1 MGALNI
7 TTLSCGYFYFGI
19 IYQGHIV
26 RQLPLLL
33 VCLLLQACTQTQ
45 KGLEQTVMMAIEG
58 PEDVTVTPQQID
70 NLPYASLYA
79 RINDGQRIF
88 VVLGYNENGQ
98 QKWVT
103 RDQSMLVTAHGRLIK
118 TLGLPDN
125 LTDASNLQQDPLA
138 KGLHLSNGDSWTRI
152 VQWTVQGNVHSGTL
166 SSTFTRGDDEVL
178 DIAGNR
184 IACRVWHE
192 QLHIDS
198 LDREWQNTFWID
210 NSSGQ
215 VVQSRQML
223 AADAFPVDITILK
236 PAKS

>member
-1 MGALNI
+1 
-7 TTLSCGYFYFGI
+7 
-19 IYQGHIV
+19 V

-45 KGLEQTVMMAIEG
+45 KGLEQTVIMAIEG
-58 PEDVTVTPQQID
+58 PKDVTVTPQEID
-70 NLPYASLYA
+70 ALPYASLYA
-79 RINDGQRIF
+79 RINDGPRIF

-98 QKWVT
+98 QKWIT

-125 LTDASNLQQDPLA
+125 LMNVSNLQQDPLA
-138 KGLHLSNGDSWTRI
+138 KGLSLTNGQHWTRI
-152 VQWTVQGNVHSGTL
+152 VQWTGQGKFQSATV
-166 SSTFTRGDDEVL
+166 SSTFERGDDEVL
-178 DIAGNR
+178 TIAGNR
-184 IACRVWHE
+184 IPCRVWHE
-192 QLHIDS
+192 ALRIDS
-198 LDREWQNTFWID
+198 LGREWQNTFWID

-223 AADAFPVDITILK
+223 AADTFPVEITILK